1 MKLVASN
8 RMERLAKELQ
18 DFFAT
23 TVSNPLESEVVIVQS
38 KGMATW
44 LKQTLASGQGICANV
59 DFVYPRDFIARIFRE
74 FLKTDNTDWKTWRDD
89 RLLWRVMSTSSTNSH
104 LASPYSSTGTKITA
118 LK

>member
-18 DFFAT
+18 NFFAS

-44 LKQTLASGQGICANV
+44 LKQTLASEQGICANV
-59 DFVYPRDFIARIFRE
+59 DFVYPRDFIARVFRE
-74 FLKTDNTDWKTWRDD
+74 FLGPEDADWRTWRDD
-89 RLLWRVMSTSSTNSH
+89 RLLWRIMS
-104 LASPYSSTGTKITA
+104 A
-118 LK
+118 LSFPLT